1 VVPTNLRVLNLF
13 LDLLSSEH
21 GRTKEQMRSTPGYAG
36 LGDSAFESRFQ
47 RDKDALRAA
56 GVILELDQGSGP
68 DRYRIS
74 PRSFPATDVHL
85 DPTELSL
92 VHMAVRAWSSVP
104 TARRDVLLSKLAGR
118 SEGTGTAG
126 AAGGPAVEIDLEGAD
141 VVAEVMEA
149 IEERRP
155 LAFTYTSASGTAE
168 RAVEPWRLL
177 LRGRALYLWGWDL
190 DREAT
195 RLFRLSRIP
204 SGVELLGEPGDA
216 RVPEGDLPDP
226 FEERT
231 VSPLLRVRR
240 GAAPRVRLRARDA
253 HEGGATYEDGAAH
266 QYAAVHEDAAVH
278 GGGAGHQDTA
288 GAAGH
293 AGDIRRDGE
302 PRHIGQPPDDGDSW
316 DVLRG
321 APDEINSWISA
332 VLAEVTDVVVL
343 EPAPLREAVT
353 ERLRVAAAWRPDP
366 GDRTDGDPAEE
377 VHRA

>member
-1 VVPTNLRVLNLF
+1 MVPTNLRVLNLF

-21 GRTKEQMRSTPGYAG
+21 GRTKEQMRSTSGYAG

-56 GVILELDQGSGP
+56 GVILELDEGP
-68 DRYRIS
+68 GPERYRIS
-74 PRSFPATDVHL
+74 PRSFPTSAVHL
-85 DPTELSL
+85 EPTDLSL

-104 TARRDVLLSKLAGR
+104 TARRDVLLSKLAAR
-118 SEGTGTAG
+118 SDGTAT
-126 AAGGPAVEIDLEGAD
+126 AGTAAVEIDLEGAD

-149 IEERRP
+149 IEQRRP
-155 LAFTYTSASGTAE
+155 LSFTYTSASGTAE

-190 DREAT
+190 DRDAS

-216 RVPEGDLPDP
+216 RVPEGELSDP

-240 GAAPRVRLRARDA
+240 GAAPRVRLRARDVREGDSAA
-253 HEGGATYEDGAAH
+253 HEGAA
-266 QYAAVHEDAAVH
+266 A
-278 GGGAGHQDTA
+278 
-288 GAAGH
+288 
-293 AGDIRRDGE
+293 
-302 PRHIGQPPDDGDSW
+302 PRADRETW
-316 DVLRG
+316 EELRG

-343 EPAPLREAVT
+343 EPARLRDAVT
-353 ERLRVAAAWRPDP
+353 ERLRVAATWAPCAGEQVDGQPAEGMGQGADRDTGGSPAPDTGHAP
-366 GDRTDGDPAEE
+366 GPESTEE

>member
-56 GVILELDQGSGP
+56 GVVLELGQGPGP

-74 PRSFPATDVHL
+74 PRSFPTTDVHL
-85 DPTELSL
+85 DPTDLSL

-104 TARRDVLLSKLAGR
+104 TARRDVLLSKLAAR
-118 SEGTGTAG
+118 SEGTG
-126 AAGGPAVEIDLEGAD
+126 AAGTAAVEIDLEGAD

-155 LAFTYTSASGTAE
+155 LAFTYTSASGTSE

-190 DREAT
+190 DRDAT

-226 FEERT
+226 FAERT
-231 VSPLLRVRR
+231 VSPLLRVRH
-240 GAAPRVRLRARDA
+240 GAAPRIRLRARDA

-266 QYAAVHEDAAVH
+266 QDAAVHEDAAVH

-288 GAAGH
+288 GSAGH

-343 EPAPLREAVT
+343 EPAPLRDAVT

>member
-1 VVPTNLRVLNLF
+1 MVPTNLRVLNLF

-21 GRTKEQMRSTPGYAG
+21 GRTKEQMRSTSGYAG

-56 GVILELDQGSGP
+56 GVILELDEGP
-68 DRYRIS
+68 DAERYRIS

-85 DPTELSL
+85 EPADLSL

-104 TARRDVLLSKLAGR
+104 TARRDVLLSKLAAR
-118 SEGTGTAG
+118 SEGVG
-126 AAGGPAVEIDLEGAD
+126 AVGSAAVEIDLEGAD

-149 IEERRP
+149 IEQRRP
-155 LAFTYTSASGTAE
+155 LSFTYTSASGTAE

-190 DREAT
+190 DRDDS

-216 RVPEGDLPDP
+216 RVPEGELSDP

-240 GAAPRVRLRARDA
+240 GEAPRVRLRAVDVR
-253 HEGGATYEDGAAH
+253 EGDSGAYEG
-266 QYAAVHEDAAVH
+266 
-278 GGGAGHQDTA
+278 DTA
-288 GAAGH
+288 VPGA
-293 AGDIRRDGE
+293 DRE
-302 PRHIGQPPDDGDSW
+302 TW
-316 DVLRG
+316 EELRG

-343 EPAPLREAVT
+343 EPTRLRDAVT
-353 ERLRVAAAWRPDP
+353 ERLRVAATWGGGP
-366 GDRTDGDPAEE
+366 GDQSGPDPAEE